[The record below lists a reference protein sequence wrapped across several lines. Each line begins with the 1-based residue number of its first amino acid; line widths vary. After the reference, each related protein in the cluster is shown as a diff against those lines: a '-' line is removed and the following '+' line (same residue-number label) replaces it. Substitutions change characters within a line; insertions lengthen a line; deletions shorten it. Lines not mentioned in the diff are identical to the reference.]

1 VIARS
6 GQARKD
12 ADSFSR
18 PLVTSTGIA
27 SAESDIQHNADA
39 VLRRPSANPSRAIC
53 LERVMRRLLL
63 SLCGFILG
71 TGILTARPVQAQ
83 QSLDF
88 YLGGFTPRGDQTFA
102 TDGSSVISG
111 RDTNDVLAANANVG
125 GFDFS
130 LKDLKGVTGGFDWIV
145 GLNEHFD
152 ASLGLGFHSK
162 TAPSRYVY
170 YYNPD
175 TGGDITQDFKLRVV
189 PFTAT
194 IRFLPIGRHDAIIPY
209 IGGGVGVNFW
219 RYEEAGQFI
228 EFSESDLPVFSN
240 AYPVSGASAGPV
252 ALLGVT
258 VPIGAFGVGF
268 EARYSRAVGSLPDDQ
283 GFYGTKIDLG
293 GMNYLFTMHL
303 RF

>member
-1 VIARS
+1 
-6 GQARKD
+6 
-12 ADSFSR
+12 
-18 PLVTSTGIA
+18 
-27 SAESDIQHNADA
+27 
-39 VLRRPSANPSRAIC
+39 
-53 LERVMRRLLL
+53 MRRLLV
-63 SLCGFILG
+63 SLCGLVLG
-71 TGILTARPVQAQ
+71 TGILTARPASAQ

-88 YLGGFTPRGDQTFA
+88 YVGGFIPRGDQTFA

-111 RDTNDVLAANANVG
+111 RDTNDVLAANAGLG
-125 GFDFS
+125 GFDF
-130 LKDLKGVTGGFDWIV
+130 DLKRLGGVTGGFDWIV

-162 TAPSRYVY
+162 TAPSRYVF

-194 IRFLPIGRHDAIIPY
+194 IRFLPIGRHDMIIPY
-209 IGGGVGVNFW
+209 VGGGVGVNFW

-240 AYPVSGASAGPV
+240 AYPVSGASVGPV
-252 ALLGVT
+252 ALIGVT
-258 VPIGAFGVGF
+258 IPIGSFGIGG
-268 EARYSRAVGSLPDDQ
+268 EIRYQHAAGSLPTDQ
-283 GFYGTKIDLG
+283 GFWGTKIDLG